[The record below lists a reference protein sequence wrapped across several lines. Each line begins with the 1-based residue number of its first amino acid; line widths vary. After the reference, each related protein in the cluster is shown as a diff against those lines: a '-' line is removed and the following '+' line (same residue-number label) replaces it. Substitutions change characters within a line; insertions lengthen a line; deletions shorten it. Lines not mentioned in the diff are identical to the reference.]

1 MAWAQRNRAREVLQ
15 VTYFLH
21 APQAAVSA
29 WASDRGLP
37 GWIEG
42 LPGGWTLLRTAAV
55 DGQLVGSA
63 WSAEAVLLDS
73 EAVAS
78 RAFLADGET
87 TRGVREGR
95 PFGLDDAEMLPW
107 EADDP
112 RPSRGLAA
120 VRGDVSA
127 DLSLL
132 AAALGDPVVAA
143 IRAGWTLILDDTPQ
157 AALAVLDSG
166 EYGPTLG
173 LVVRGDV
180 LRLSLLDDGDV
191 RAEWEFGAPGAL
203 VASDR
208 LPTGEIGALA
218 LELISPTDAGV
229 TPFLEL
235 GWPLVH
241 ADDLARAL
249 ANKGPAASVLPPLLR
264 ALGLP
269 DAVRAHLIGER
280 DLATERDTI
289 TVTSEGSWAAS
300 TRRAMRSDWLTA
312 AARSPRRRMWRAI
325 GGGVYLVGVAALAAV
340 LFPKLSVEWMDSL
353 WFILGFFTL
362 GIGASVAASAI
373 RKWWVLREPN
383 RLGADGRP
391 RTSTPGWGARLR
403 RWINGRGPSSVI
415 AALMALGFAAGGLM
429 QWQSDAVLRDGG
441 IEVTARVVVVGE
453 ASTSVEWPMLNG
465 QTGTTDITYRSP
477 DLRPGDTVAVV
488 YDPLDPD
495 HAKAVDDLNDV
506 SIYILFGGVA
516 VFCLLTSVLTWF
528 RVVDWQRIDN
538 WLR

>member
-1 MAWAQRNRAREVLQ
+1 MAWAQRNRTRDVLQ

-21 APQAAVSA
+21 APQATVSA
-29 WASDRGLP
+29 WASDRGIP

-42 LPGGWTLLRTAAV
+42 LPGGWALLRAAEV
-55 DGQLVGSA
+55 DGQLVGSS
-63 WSAEAVLLDS
+63 WSTEAVLLDS
-73 EAVAS
+73 AAVAS

-87 TRGVREGR
+87 TRGVREGS
-95 PFGLDDAEMLPW
+95 PFDLDDAEVLPW

-112 RPSRGLAA
+112 RPSRGLAV
-120 VRGDVSA
+120 VRGDVTA
-127 DLSLL
+127 DLGLL
-132 AAALGDPVVAA
+132 AAVLGDPVAA
-143 IRAGWTLILDDTPQ
+143 VIRAGWTLILDDTPQ

-173 LVVRGDV
+173 FFVRGNM
-180 LRLSLLDDGDV
+180 LRLWLLDDGDV
-191 RAEWEFGAPGAL
+191 TAEWEFGAPGAL

-218 LELISPTDAGV
+218 LDLISPTDAGV

-241 ADDLARAL
+241 ADDLGRAL
-249 ANKGPAASVLPPLLR
+249 ATRGSAASVLPPLLQ

-289 TVTSEGSWAAS
+289 RVTSEGSGAAL
-300 TRRAMRSDWLTA
+300 TRRATRSEWLTA
-312 AARSPRRRMWRAI
+312 AARSPRRRTWGAI
-325 GGGVYLVGVAALAAV
+325 GGGAYLVGVAALAAV
-340 LFPKLSVEWMDSL
+340 LFPDLSAEWVDSF
-353 WFILGFFTL
+353 WFFLGFVAV
-362 GIGASVAASAI
+362 GIGATVAASAI
-373 RKWWVLREPN
+373 RKWWVLRDPN
-383 RLGADGRP
+383 KLDADGTP
-391 RTSTPGWGARLR
+391 RTSTPGWGSRFK
-403 RWINGRGPSSVI
+403 RWIDGRGPSSVI
-415 AALMALGFAAGGLM
+415 AVLMALGFAAGGLM
-429 QWQSDAVLRDGG
+429 QWQSDAALRDGG
-441 IEVTARVVVVGE
+441 IEVSARVVVVGD
-453 ASTSVEWPMLNG
+453 ASTSVEWPMPDG
-465 QTGTTDITYRSP
+465 PTRTTDIKYRTP

-506 SIYILFGGVA
+506 AIYILFGSGA
-516 VFCLLTSVLTWF
+516 VFCLLAAVLTWF
-528 RVVDWQRIDN
+528 RVVDWQRIGN

>member
-1 MAWAQRNRAREVLQ
+1 MAWAQRNRTRDVLQ

-21 APQAAVSA
+21 APQATVSA

-42 LPGGWTLLRTAAV
+42 LPGGWTLLRAAEV
-55 DGQLVGSA
+55 DGQLVGTS
-63 WSAEAVLLDS
+63 WSTEAVLLDS
-73 EAVAS
+73 AAVAS
-78 RAFLADGET
+78 RAFLANGET
-87 TRGVREGR
+87 TRGVREGS
-95 PFGLDDAEMLPW
+95 PFDLDDAEVLPW

-112 RPSRGLAA
+112 RPSRGLAV
-120 VRGDVSA
+120 VRGDVTA
-127 DLSLL
+127 DLGLL
-132 AAALGDPVVAA
+132 AAALGHPVAA
-143 IRAGWTLILDDTPQ
+143 VTRAGWTLILDDTPQ

-173 LVVRGDV
+173 FFVRGDM
-180 LRLSLLDDGDV
+180 LRLWLLDDGDV
-191 RAEWEFGAPGAL
+191 TAEWEFGAPGAL

-218 LELISPTDAGV
+218 LDLISPTDAGV

-241 ADDLARAL
+241 ADDLGRAL
-249 ANKGPAASVLPPLLR
+249 ATRGSAASVLPPLLQ

-289 TVTSEGSWAAS
+289 KVTSEGSGAAL
-300 TRRAMRSDWLTA
+300 TRRATRSEWLTA
-312 AARSPRRRMWRAI
+312 AARSPRRRMWGAI
-325 GGGVYLVGVAALAAV
+325 GGGAYLVGVAALAAV
-340 LFPKLSVEWMDSL
+340 LFPDLSAEWVDSL
-353 WFILGFFTL
+353 WFFLGFVVT
-362 GIGASVAASAI
+362 GIGATVAASAI
-373 RKWWVLREPN
+373 RKWWVLRDPN
-383 RLGADGRP
+383 KLDAEGTP
-391 RTSTPGWGARLR
+391 RTSTPGWGSRFK
-403 RWINGRGPSSVI
+403 RWIDGRGPSSVI
-415 AALMALGFAAGGLM
+415 AVLMALGFAAGGLM
-429 QWQSDAVLRDGG
+429 QWQSDAALRDGG
-441 IEVTARVVVVGE
+441 IEVSARVVVVGD
-453 ASTSVEWPMLNG
+453 ASTSVEWPMPDG
-465 QTGTTDITYRSP
+465 QTRTTDIKYRTP

-506 SIYILFGGVA
+506 AIYILFGSGA
-516 VFCLLTSVLTWF
+516 VFCLLAAVLTWF
-528 RVVDWQRIDN
+528 RVVDWQRIGN